1 MLKINGIHEKL
12 NFIYWCKLFFSYFV
26 SLLNLIH
33 FSEDFYFPLI
43 TGFSKTLPT
52 GQCLDKFMQ
61 LCSLKV
67 PCGNSYLLNIWLY
80 VFFIYLFHAFPLGS
94 APSNNILL
102 VYISAAWFRGRLQSL
117 CSSQI
122 WLRIFPWN
130 MVVPAIYPLC
140 ACCFQ
145 TVYNF
150 ILICISICIWYVH
163 YLLYLCRLPCSFVLQ
178 GSGLQPAPKSSR
190 ASRAM
195 CALQSFM
202 GLLNGKWH
210 FFAKSNENLLRELQL
225 SCMLLVN
232 LMLQY
237 SY

>member
-61 LCSLKV
+61 LCSLKHGLEADYSHYAAV
-67 PCGNSYLLNIWLY
+67 RFGYESSHEIW
-80 VFFIYLFHAFPLGS
+80 
-94 APSNNILL
+94 
-102 VYISAAWFRGRLQSL
+102 
-117 CSSQI
+117 
-122 WLRIFPWN
+122 
-130 MVVPAIYPLC
+130 
-140 ACCFQ
+140 
-145 TVYNF
+145 
-150 ILICISICIWYVH
+150 
-163 YLLYLCRLPCSFVLQ
+163 LPCSFVLQ

-202 GLLNGKWH
+202 GLLNGK
-210 FFAKSNENLLRELQL
+210 
-225 SCMLLVN
+225 
-232 LMLQY
+232 
-237 SY
+237 